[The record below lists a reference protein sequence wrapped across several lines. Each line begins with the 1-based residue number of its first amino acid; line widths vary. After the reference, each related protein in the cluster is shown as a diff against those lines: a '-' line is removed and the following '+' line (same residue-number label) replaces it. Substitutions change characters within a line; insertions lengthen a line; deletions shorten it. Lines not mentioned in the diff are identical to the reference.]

1 MSNRMNRRSFLS
13 WAGVATSAPYLVRG
27 LFSNPERSRE
37 QRRPRALRKG
47 DTLGLVSPAGR
58 VYDDHVYRDME
69 QALTEMG
76 FRYRYGRH
84 AKNAYGYLA
93 GTDEERAEDL
103 NRFFS
108 DPGIDGILCIRGGW
122 GCNRIL
128 PHIDFTSISRNPKF
142 FGGFSDI
149 TALHLSIFS
158 QTGLTT
164 FHGPNGTSDWT
175 PFTRR
180 NFQRMAMGIETTG
193 PLPPENYNMPSMQTL
208 TSGVAEGRLIG
219 GNLSLVCSLVGT
231 PYLPDLS
238 GAILFVEEI
247 GEDVYRVDRMLS
259 QLALSGQLERLSG
272 FVFGTCTDCRPTGRA
287 SLSLQQ
293 VLLDYFSEYHY
304 PACFG
309 LPFGHVSDNMTF
321 PVGVM
326 ARLNADK
333 GYITIEESVFSDQSR
348 ETEGESS

>member
-1 MSNRMNRRSFLS
+1 MLDRMNRLDFLAWAGTAISYPLLIGNSFL
-13 WAGVATSAPYLVRG
+13 
-27 LFSNPERSRE
+27 ESRE
-37 QRRPRALRKG
+37 RPYPRALRKG

-58 VYDDHVYRDME
+58 VYDEQVYVDME
-69 QALTEMG
+69 RSLDEMG
-76 FRYRYGRH
+76 YRFRYGEH

-93 GTDEERAEDL
+93 GTDIERAEDL

-108 DPGIDGILCIRGGW
+108 DPEIDGILCIRGGW

-128 PHIDFTSISRNPKF
+128 PHVDFDTISRNPKF

-180 NFQRMAMGIETTG
+180 SFQRMAMGIETRG
-193 PLPPENYNMPSMQTL
+193 PLPPENFNVTSLQTL
-208 TSGVAEGRLIG
+208 KSGRAVGRLIG
-219 GNLSLVCSLVGT
+219 GNLSLVCSLIGT
-231 PYLPDLS
+231 PYFPDLT
-238 GAILFVEEI
+238 GAILFVEDI
-247 GEDVYRVDRMLS
+247 GEDVYRIDRMFS
-259 QLALSGQLERLSG
+259 QLALSGQLDRLAG
-272 FVFGTCTDCRPTGRA
+272 FVFGTCMDCRATGRA

-293 VLLDYFSEYHY
+293 VLLDYLSDRAY

-309 LPFGHVSDNMTF
+309 LPFGHVSDNMTL
-321 PVGVM
+321 PVGVQ
-326 ARLNADK
+326 AELNADK
-333 GYITIEESVFSDQSR
+333 GQITIMDSIFAD
-348 ETEGESS
+348 G